1 MLYIRWKN
9 GFEPS
14 ALQTAA
20 WRFHKTTLYRFP
32 FPPSLYISLYTKSI
46 FMVYLYTRMY
56 YVTICVSLSHSIVY
70 VHLVYFDQ
78 QCTRKISSIYCYSV
92 ENAKRPLVCDVLCVY
107 ACIVCRVQQKSGYIV
122 QKFCVWIYIYM
133 SVSKGIC
140 RHTNGMII
148 GGLDTMRSIPHRA
161 MDPAIAFFRHPPWVG
176 AAVFAV
182 WVTGYKERG
191 TAYSI
196 PCTAINPCSNPIC
209 IYLKYEVWAHS
220 RWSYILLFLAFRFE
234 VYVFSLRSILILIYS
249 FNLTLI

>member
-122 QKFCVWIYIYM
+122 HWSQAHGKNFVFEYIYIW
-133 SVSKGIC
+133 VFQKGY
-140 RHTNGMII
+140 
-148 GGLDTMRSIPHRA
+148 
-161 MDPAIAFFRHPPWVG
+161 
-176 AAVFAV
+176 AATPMG
-182 WVTGYKERG
+182 W
-191 TAYSI
+191 
-196 PCTAINPCSNPIC
+196 
-209 IYLKYEVWAHS
+209 
-220 RWSYILLFLAFRFE
+220 
-234 VYVFSLRSILILIYS
+234 
-249 FNLTLI
+249 